1 MGEDM
6 RDGKEVVLD
15 ADYVKDMEKYLMFL
29 DEDYSTV
36 GKKKKKKTKKK
47 KEEPKIQIVQ
57 VNHIKQQFETKNV
70 VNNTYKNKLASL
82 NAVPNK
88 GNDLNIVSSELQG
101 ITKLRERFQF
111 QTSREDKTIDNID
124 MKQPETKRVSR
135 MINKDLL
142 KKFDCPE
149 MAQELKI
156 QRDKDR
162 EERRLQRIA
171 QLEEERRIEVI
182 RLEQERLEELRLEQ
196 LRIEGEQRL

>member
-1 MGEDM
+1 MG
-6 RDGKEVVLD
+6 
-15 ADYVKDMEKYLMFL
+15 
-29 DEDYSTV
+29 DYSTV
-36 GKKKKKKTKKK
+36 GKKKKKKPKKK

-82 NAVPNK
+82 NTMPNK
-88 GNDLNIVSSELQG
+88 GNDLNIVSSEVQG

-111 QTSREDKTIDNID
+111 QTSREDKTFDNVDI
-124 MKQPETKRVSR
+124 KQPETKRVSR

-171 QLEEERRIEVI
+171 QLEEEK
-182 RLEQERLEELRLEQ
+182 RLEQERLEKLRLEQ
-196 LRIEGEQRL
+196 LRIEEEQRLEKERMEEESR

>member
-1 MGEDM
+1 MG
-6 RDGKEVVLD
+6 
-15 ADYVKDMEKYLMFL
+15 
-29 DEDYSTV
+29 
-36 GKKKKKKTKKK
+36 
-47 KEEPKIQIVQ
+47 
-57 VNHIKQQFETKNV
+57 KNV

-82 NAVPNK
+82 NTMPNK
-88 GNDLNIVSSELQG
+88 GNDLNIVNSEVQG

-111 QTSREDKTIDNID
+111 QTSREDKNVDNVD

-171 QLEEERRIEVI
+171 QLEEEKRLEEERRKEAI

-196 LRIEGEQRL
+196 LRIEEEQSLEKILPDPTYKGDRIVRVGSLKGKSDGIFAS